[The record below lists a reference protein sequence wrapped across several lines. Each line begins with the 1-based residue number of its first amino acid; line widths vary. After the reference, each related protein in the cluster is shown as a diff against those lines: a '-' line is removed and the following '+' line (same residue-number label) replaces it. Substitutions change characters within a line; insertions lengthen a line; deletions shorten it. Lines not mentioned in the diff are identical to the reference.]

1 MTGPV
6 TAALLVATAA
16 VALALLADRHR
27 LTKTLAAVRADREH
41 TARELATT
49 DDARRAAHR
58 DNAELRRL
66 LAGTE
71 ETVRL
76 VHRQLEARA
85 LPCLSGR
92 PLVLLPH
99 PDQTSGDAS

>member
-1 MTGPV
+1 V
-6 TAALLVATAA
+6 TAVLLVLTA
-16 VALALLADRHR
+16 VTALALLADRRR
-27 LTKTLAAVRADREH
+27 LTKTLAAVRDDREH

-49 DDARRAAHR
+49 DDALRAAHR
-58 DNAELRRL
+58 ENAELRRI

-71 ETVRL
+71 ETYRIVR
-76 VHRQLEARA
+76 RQLEARA

-99 PDQTSGDAS
+99 PDQTSEDAS

>member
-1 MTGPV
+1 M
-6 TAALLVATAA
+6 TAALLVVTAT
-16 VALALLADRHR
+16 VALALLADRRR
-27 LTKTLAAVRADREH
+27 LTKTLAAVRDDREQ
-41 TARELATT
+41 TANELLLTLEA
-49 DDARRAAHR
+49 ARGVGRAAHR
-58 DNAELRRL
+58 ENAELRRIL
-66 LAGTE
+66 TGTE
-71 ETVRL
+71 ETYRI